1 MQTSRGFVSYK
12 ETTLHDRFHL
22 IMKIAI
28 AKYISVA
35 LASMLKFIGGPLA
48 GLALKLPWFE
58 TALCTLTGMMIS
70 VFLVLFAGT
79 ALNQILQRYRKA
91 TPRRFTR
98 RTRLAVR
105 IWKRAGL
112 AGIALLTP
120 LLLTPIG
127 GTVLAVS
134 FRVPAIRILLAMLAS
149 GSFWGVVLTLITYQL
164 PGLFK

>member
-1 MQTSRGFVSYK
+1 MSY
-12 ETTLHDRFHL
+12 
-22 IMKIAI
+22 

-48 GLALKLPWFE
+48 GLALKLSWPE
-58 TALCTLTGMMIS
+58 TAVCSALGMMTS
-70 VFLVLFAGT
+70 VLLVLFAGS
-79 ALNQILQRYRKA
+79 AIEQIQRRYRKA
-91 TPRRFTR
+91 APKLFSK

-105 IWKRAGL
+105 IWQRSGL

-120 LLLTPIG
+120 ILLTPIG

-134 FRVPAIRILLAMLAS
+134 FRVSALRIIVAMLLS
-149 GSFWGVVLTLITYQL
+149 GAFWGVVLSWGMYQL